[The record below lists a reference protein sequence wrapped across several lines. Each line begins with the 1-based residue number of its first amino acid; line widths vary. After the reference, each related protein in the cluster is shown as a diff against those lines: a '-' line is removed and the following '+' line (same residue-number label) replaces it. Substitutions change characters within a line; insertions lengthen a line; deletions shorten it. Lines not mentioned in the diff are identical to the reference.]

1 MKVNNG
7 KKTERKWEKKK
18 CEQQVQHCQRRW
30 KLWRLW
36 WCRYEGQR
44 QRHTHTANSHVKT
57 INFELLLFVPAAA
70 AVFFSGSLPSRQG
83 MTLRPMAVIISN
95 WSGSGSRKLGMS
107 NIILF
112 LLFLPI
118 CVLFL
123 PNADVAASASMLYCK
138 FT

>member
-18 CEQQVQHCQRRW
+18 CEQQVQHCRRRW

-70 AVFFSGSLPSRQG
+70 AVFFSGSLPQG

-107 NIILF
+107 NIVLF

-123 PNADVAASASMLYCK
+123 LNADVAASASMLYCK